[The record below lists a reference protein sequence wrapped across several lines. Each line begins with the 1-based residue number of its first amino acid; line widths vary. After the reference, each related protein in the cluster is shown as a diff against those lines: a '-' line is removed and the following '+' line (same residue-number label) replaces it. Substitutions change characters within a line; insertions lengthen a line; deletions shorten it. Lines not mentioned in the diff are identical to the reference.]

1 MTTPYTTPDVLMDAV
16 DKKVDDSNGRLTR
29 LILAVSQA
37 LDRICNRPDGFV
49 AADTATARLF
59 VGTSSGILRI
69 DENVGVTALGVKAN
83 STDPT
88 YVTWDAGDYLA
99 FGGDMAYPDFNR
111 TPYTGLMAAPGSGL
125 IFTGFFGGDEI
136 AWESGRIGLGM
147 SRYYS
152 RGQIRTPTVQVTA
165 RWGYADE
172 VPPLIEEAC
181 IIQASRLWKRGQSAF
196 ADTLVAGEI
205 GQMLFRVKIDQDL
218 KLLLENG
225 RMIRPAIG

>member
-16 DKKVDDSNGRLTR
+16 NKKVDDNNGRLTR

-69 DENVGVTALGVKAN
+69 DENVGVTAVGVKAN
-83 STDPT
+83 ATDPT

-111 TPYTGLMAAPGSGL
+111 TPYTGLMAA
-125 IFTGFFGGDEI
+125 
-136 AWESGRIGLGM
+136 
-147 SRYYS
+147 
-152 RGQIRTPTVQVTA
+152 
-165 RWGYADE
+165 
-172 VPPLIEEAC
+172 
-181 IIQASRLWKRGQSAF
+181 
-196 ADTLVAGEI
+196 
-205 GQMLFRVKIDQDL
+205 
-218 KLLLENG
+218 
-225 RMIRPAIG
+225 